1 MRISIMV
8 LVFYNKLKLFTK
20 WYESYTLTQLHYT
33 KLELFLIHD
42 KLIPTQYVMIS
53 FLTNVYHM
61 ICNVA

>member
-8 LVFYNKLKLFTK
+8 LVFYNKLKLF
-20 WYESYTLTQLHYT
+20 SYTLTQLHYT
-33 KLELFLIHD
+33 KLKLFLIHD

-61 ICNVA
+61 ICNFI